1 MEYNGEPKYITNEN
15 MYAFIIWANET
26 SDVENINII
35 IQTNIHE
42 WIKQMNIS
50 WEYALTFS
58 IDTINRQ
65 KDVETEIARRG
76 VDDVS
81 GVDDVGEEKEEEEYE
96 KKIKPS
102 TPEERRLLFAKAAEL
117 RVKF

>member
-1 MEYNGEPKYITNEN
+1 
-15 MYAFIIWANET
+15 
-26 SDVENINII
+26 
-35 IQTNIHE
+35 
-42 WIKQMNIS
+42 
-50 WEYALTFS
+50 
-58 IDTINRQ
+58 
-65 KDVETEIARRG
+65 